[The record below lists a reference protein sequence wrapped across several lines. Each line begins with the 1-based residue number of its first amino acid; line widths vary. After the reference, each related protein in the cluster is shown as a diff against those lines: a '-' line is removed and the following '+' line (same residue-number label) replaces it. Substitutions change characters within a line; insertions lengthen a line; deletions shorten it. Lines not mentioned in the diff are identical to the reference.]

1 MPTLTDASVQS
12 SRPKLQKKNRKT
24 GKIEPCIER
33 NEIADDLRPGL
44 YLVIQTTGAKSWAV
58 RYRFGDGPWKHTLG
72 RYPNIG
78 LKSARELAREALEN
92 AAAGRNPATLK
103 VEAVRAA
110 EAAKT
115 AEQAK
120 ALADENSTVQA
131 AWNDYVVEYL
141 PGLRIGTSDNYKRS
155 FTHIL
160 PKWKKLQV
168 ASLTPDD
175 VDEVFQDATARG
187 DHAGNSCLT
196 AVSSFLD
203 FCADVKR
210 RRKPYAIK
218 TNPARGFEKHDY
230 VARKHFLNDDE
241 IPIFW
246 RACDQI
252 GNPFGPLYKL
262 LLLTGCRRG
271 ELSLSKWSEF
281 DAKEKTLT
289 IPAERAKNNRQH
301 IVYLSDDAIAIIEA
315 LPRFKNCE
323 WLFSTRGQHPSR
335 NFSKAKEKLE
345 SKMADVRPWRIHD
358 LRKTFATNCAALKIA
373 IPVTERM
380 LNHTHA
386 AEGHSS
392 ELIELYQLHD
402 YSKEARLAWQQWA
415 SRVRALVESPASNV
429 VPLRA

>member
-1 MPTLTDASVQS
+1 MPSMTAASVEAMKPGTA
-12 SRPKLQKKNRKT
+12 RR
-24 GKIEPCIER
+24 
-33 NEIADDLRPGL
+33 EIADDLRRGL
-44 YLVIQTTGAKSWAV
+44 YLIIQTSGAKSWAV
-58 RYRFGDGPWKHTLG
+58 RYRFDRKPCKHTLG
-72 RYPNIG
+72 QFPKIG
-78 LKSARELAREALEN
+78 VAAARELCRDALEKVG
-92 AAAGRNPATLK
+92 AGINPAT
-103 VEAVRAA
+103 VAA
-110 EAAKT
+110 EAAKA
-115 AEQAK
+115 AEEAK
-120 ALADENSTVQA
+120 AAQTALAQAELDSTVQA
-131 AWNDYVVEYL
+131 AWNDYVAEYL
-141 PGLRIGTSDNYKRS
+141 PGLRIGTRDNYKRS
-155 FTHIL
+155 FMHIL

-168 ASLTPDD
+168 AAVTPDD

-218 TNPARGFEKHDY
+218 TNPARGFGKHDY
-230 VARKHFLNDDE
+230 AARKHFLNDNE
-241 IPIFW
+241 IPVFW
-246 RACDQI
+246 RACDQLT
-252 GNPFGPLYKL
+252 GPFAPLFKL

-301 IVYLSDDAIAIIEA
+301 VVYLSDDAIAIIEA

-345 SKMADVRPWRIHD
+345 AKMADVRSWRIHD

-402 YSKEARLAWQQWA
+402 YAPEARHAWQLWA
-415 SRVRALVESPASNV
+415 TRVRSLVEGPASNV

>member
-1 MPTLTDASVQS
+1 MLTDAALKALKSDPAKRKEISDGKRGLYFVIQR
-12 SRPKLQKKNRKT
+12 RPKDGRD
-24 GKIEPCIER
+24 EDAAR
-33 NEIADDLRPGL
+33 
-44 YLVIQTTGAKSWAV
+44 SWAI
-58 RYRFGDGPWKHTLG
+58 RYRFGGKTWKHTLG
-72 RYPNIG
+72 RYPDIG
-78 LKSARELAREALEN
+78 LAAVRDLAQEALEN

-103 VEAVRAA
+103 VQAIKAA
-110 EAAKT
+110 EAVKV
-115 AEQAK
+115 AEVAK
-120 ALADENSTVQA
+120 AKADEGSTVQV
-131 AWNDYVVEYL
+131 AWNDYVAEYL
-141 PGLRIGTSDNYKRS
+141 PGLRIGTRDNYKRS

-175 VDEVFQDATARG
+175 VDEVFQGATARG

-203 FCADVKR
+203 FCADIKR

-230 VARKHFLNDDE
+230 EARKHFLNDEE

-246 RACDQI
+246 RACNQI
-252 GNPFGPLYKL
+252 SGPFGPLFKL

-271 ELSLSKWSEF
+271 ELSLATWSEF
-281 DAKEKTLT
+281 NSKGRTLT
-289 IPAERAKNNRQH
+289 IPAGRAKNNRQH
-301 IVYLSDDAIAIIEA
+301 TVFLSDEAIAIIEA
-315 LPRFKNCE
+315 LPRFEKCP
-323 WLFSTRGQHPSR
+323 WIFSTRGQHPSR
-335 NFSKAKEKLE
+335 NFSKAKERLE
-345 SKMADVRPWRIHD
+345 VKMVDVRPWRIHD

-402 YSKEARLAWQQWA
+402 YSKEARLAWQAWA
-415 SRVRALVESPASNV
+415 SRVMVLIAGRADNV
-429 VPLRA
+429 VPIRA

>member
-1 MPTLTDASVQS
+1 MLTDAALKALKSDPTKRKEISDGKRGLYFVIQR
-12 SRPKLQKKNRKT
+12 RPKD
-24 GKIEPCIER
+24 GKDEDAAR
-33 NEIADDLRPGL
+33 
-44 YLVIQTTGAKSWAV
+44 SWAI
-58 RYRFGDGPWKHTLG
+58 RYRFGGKTWKHTLG
-72 RYPNIG
+72 RYPDIG
-78 LKSARELAREALEN
+78 LAVARDLAQDALEN

-103 VEAVRAA
+103 VQAVKAA
-110 EAAKT
+110 EAIKVAEVAKT
-115 AEQAK
+115 K
-120 ALADENSTVQA
+120 ADEDSTVQA
-131 AWNDYVVEYL
+131 AWNDYVTEYL
-141 PGLRIGTSDNYKRS
+141 PGLRIGTRDNYKRS

-230 VARKHFLNDDE
+230 KARKHFLNDEE
-241 IPIFW
+241 IPVFW

-252 GNPFGPLYKL
+252 GGPFGPLFKL

-271 ELSLSKWSEF
+271 ELSLATWSEF
-281 DAKEKTLT
+281 NSKDRTLT
-289 IPAERAKNNRQH
+289 IPAERAKNGRQH
-301 IVYLSDDAIAIIEA
+301 TVFLSDEAIAIIEA

-323 WLFSTRGQHPSR
+323 WMFSTRGQHPSR

-402 YSKEARLAWQQWA
+402 YSKEARLAWQLWA
-415 SRVRALVESPASNV
+415 SRVRVLVESPASNV
-429 VPLRA
+429 VPIRA